1 VNIETCILY
10 EIRKARQTYYNTR
23 RNNDN
28 QRLRPKKKE
37 TWTTIA
43 EVWAKIDQRPGK
55 DSEKSESRFFSRPV
69 TFVVRFRDDIG
80 PDDRVSFDGKI
91 YRIESV
97 NEVHYSRRRW
107 MNLRCVILGRQDG

>member
-1 VNIETCILY
+1 MRLG
-10 EIRKARQTYYNTR
+10 RLDR
-23 RNNDN
+23 RITIQGATTTTNDLG
-28 QRLRPKKKE
+28 QKKE